1 MRTLL
6 AAITVLLLCRL
17 AVAGTVQQRL
27 ANDPAFKLYVAIFKI
42 TQAANGSIMDVQL
55 APAVD
60 VRWQHEHTTAPTR
73 PVQVS
78 IPRTYVAAAVKK
90 IRAKHWS
97 LFKHSGKPANFYTYF
112 YYSPQLGD
120 RVIEDVHEPE

>member
-6 AAITVLLLCRL
+6 AAIIVLLLLRL

-27 ANDPAFKLYVAIFKI
+27 ANDRAFKLYVATFKI
-42 TQAANGSIMDVQL
+42 TQAPDGSVTDMQL

-60 VRWQHEHTTAPTR
+60 VRWQHDHPKAPIR
-73 PVQVS
+73 PARVS
-78 IPRTYVAAAVKK
+78 IPRTYIAAAVKK
-90 IRAKHWS
+90 IRAKRWP
-97 LFKHSGKPANFYTYF
+97 LFKHSGKPENFYTYF

-120 RVIEDVHEPE
+120 RVIEDVHERE